1 MNSDVTGVSPEP
13 LGTTKSLSGL
23 EQRPWPP
30 GSWLSTD
37 QDNASQ
43 EPVPDPPVSI
53 LLVPMVTVVED
64 HRVPG
69 HSSRWPHHFH
79 LLHLNPARSN
89 EKCCEEDNTYKPAVY
104 EKKTQQLET
113 SSLVDA
119 VEANR
124 VL

>member
-1 MNSDVTGVSPEP
+1 
-13 LGTTKSLSGL
+13 
-23 EQRPWPP
+23 
-30 GSWLSTD
+30 
-37 QDNASQ
+37 
-43 EPVPDPPVSI
+43 
-53 LLVPMVTVVED
+53 MVTVVED

-104 EKKTQQLET
+104 EKNPQQLET

-124 VL
+124 ECCKSSSASLPQPILPEK